1 MRLELIEGKL
11 SRSVPRGLGG
21 SNPTWLLGAGRK
33 GRKDLARSLPG
44 FKALRSMF
52 LAEDSP
58 SFSAFKEAMCEAQIS
73 ALQGSPTV
81 SRGFVRQKQGICIFF
96 ILSR

>member
-44 FKALRSMF
+44 FKVLEVLFLDRIDTMLVRWFPQRAAVGKLLFHTRSIDHHGG
-52 LAEDSP
+52 ASP
-58 SFSAFKEAMCEAQIS
+58 
-73 ALQGSPTV
+73 
-81 SRGFVRQKQGICIFF
+81 
-96 ILSR
+96 